1 MLPAMTRVLV
11 AGATGRLGRRI
22 VPELKRRGYDVRAI
36 VRPRSSLGPLA
47 RHVERVVTAD
57 ITDPASLAGACR
69 DVDVVVSCAG
79 AAMTLGNAGDRS
91 TFHQVD
97 CVGNGNL
104 LNEAEIAGV
113 QRFVYV
119 SVHYSGAL
127 RHTAYVE
134 AHEDFVRRLTTSPIE
149 YTVMRPTGYYSFFD
163 DIVRL
168 AARGKVP
175 IIGDGT
181 ARTNPIHEQDLAEAC
196 VSAIEEPEQQE
207 IELGGPAIYTR
218 EEIAELAFEAL
229 GRPMR
234 TMKVPVSVLR
244 AAGWA
249 MRPFNARLAGLLE
262 FGAMVSQVDAIAPRR
277 GTRDLLWYFRTRAAV
292 YLPASGAEADA
303 ATP

>member
-1 MLPAMTRVLV
+1 MTRVLV

-22 VPELKRRGYDVRAI
+22 VPELKRQGYDVRAI
-36 VRPRSSLGPLA
+36 VRPRSSLGPLV

-57 ITDPASLAGACR
+57 LTDPASLAGACR
-69 DVDVVVSCAG
+69 EVDVVLSCAG
-79 AAMTLGNAGDRS
+79 AAMTFGKARDRH
-91 TFHQVD
+91 TFHDVD

-113 QRFVYV
+113 QRFLYV

-134 AHEDFVRRLTTSPIE
+134 AHEEFVRRLTTSPIE

-196 VSAIEEPEQQE
+196 VAAIEEHEQQE

-218 EEIAELAFEAL
+218 EEIVDLAFEAL
-229 GRPMR
+229 GRPVR
-234 TMKVPVSVLR
+234 TVKVPPAVLR

-249 MRPFNARLAGLLE
+249 MRPFNPRLAGLFE
-262 FGAMVSQVDAIAPRR
+262 FGAAVSQVDAIAPRR
-277 GTRDLLWYFRTRAAV
+277 GTRDLLWYFRTRGAI
-292 YLPASGAEADA
+292 YLPASGAAADA